1 MRIGFWAAIAAL
13 SLCGCEADNAQLAEA
28 GLFNRPA
35 AKIRACF
42 GPPDRR
48 IPVGVEQIWVYRIGR
63 LQVEGWLPALG
74 ADEHPTF
81 SAPTPDCEARF
92 TVDSHGVRGIAY
104 TDTAGRALPQGE
116 RCEIAVRRCLRL

>member
-1 MRIGFWAAIAAL
+1 MRIGIWAAVGALAL
-13 SLCGCEADNAQLAEA
+13 SGCEADEQQLAQTY
-28 GLFNRPA
+28 LFNRPA

-48 IPVGVEQIWVYRIGR
+48 IPVGVEQIWVYDIGR
-63 LQVEGWLPALG
+63 LHVEGWLPALG

-81 SAPTPDCEARF
+81 SAPTPDCQARF

-116 RCEIAVRRCLRL
+116 ACEIAVRKCLTL